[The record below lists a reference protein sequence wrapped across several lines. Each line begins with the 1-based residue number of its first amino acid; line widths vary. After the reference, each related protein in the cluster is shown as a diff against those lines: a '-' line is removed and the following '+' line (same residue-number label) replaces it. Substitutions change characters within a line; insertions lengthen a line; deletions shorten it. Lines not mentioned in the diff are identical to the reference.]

1 MMGFIW
7 RLRTEKCAERRV
19 GLEGAGRKRRMCSFK
34 ALHASYDKRV
44 VGEGHETRLAR
55 EAAVNQE

>member
-7 RLRTEKCAERRV
+7 RLRTEKCAERGVR
-19 GLEGAGRKRRMCSFK
+19 LEGAGRKWRMCSFK

-44 VGEGHETRLAR
+44 GGEGHEARLVR
-55 EAAVNQE
+55 EAAANQQ